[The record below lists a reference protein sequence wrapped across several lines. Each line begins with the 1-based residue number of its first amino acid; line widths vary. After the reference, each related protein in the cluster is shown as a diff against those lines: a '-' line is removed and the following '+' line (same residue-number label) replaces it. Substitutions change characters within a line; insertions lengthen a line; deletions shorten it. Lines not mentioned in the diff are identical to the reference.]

1 MRIVIIGPSRR
12 GQWQT
17 NLTDGA
23 SRSRR
28 RRHTAAIPAL
38 EEVVRCLSAGHVPAF
53 ASAFNSLVTTAVAD
67 DDAPPCW
74 AAD

>member
-1 MRIVIIGPSRR
+1 MKIAIIGPDRR
-12 GQWQT
+12 GRYAT

-23 SRSRR
+23 VVTRR
-28 RRHTAAIPAL
+28 RRHAAAIPAL

-67 DDAPPCW
+67 DHAPHSM

>member
-1 MRIVIIGPSRR
+1 MKIAIIGPSRR

-23 SRSRR
+23 AVTRR
-28 RRHTAAIPAL
+28 RRHAAAIPAL
-38 EEVVRCLSAGHVPAF
+38 EEVVRCLSAGHVPTF

-67 DDAPPCW
+67 DCRLGQ